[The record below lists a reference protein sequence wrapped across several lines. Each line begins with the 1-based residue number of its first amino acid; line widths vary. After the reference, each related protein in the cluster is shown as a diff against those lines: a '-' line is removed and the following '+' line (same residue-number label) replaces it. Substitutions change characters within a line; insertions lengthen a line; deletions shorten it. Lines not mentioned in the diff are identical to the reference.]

1 MLEGLLQLLKRSPDE
16 GLTHTEKRLIA
27 QEVERHLK
35 NLPVET
41 YQAIN
46 ATISHR
52 VEEVEKRYKA
62 IAWVAGGAL
71 ALGLA
76 VFFNITAANAS
87 KEVTRMLAESEAG
100 KKVED
105 LKRFHQEGADTHA
118 ALKLTATNVTTQ
130 AAQLTSRLAE
140 LERIDNVVRYSA
152 DGNLY
157 IKSADGSIGLERRDG
172 RGAKGFFGLY
182 AESDFL
188 TFQVSSNRADFALPK

>member
-1 MLEGLLQLLKRSPDE
+1 MFEGLRQLLKWSPDE
-16 GLTHTEKRLIA
+16 GLTHTQKRLIA

-46 ATISHR
+46 AMISHR

-71 ALGLA
+71 ALGLT

-118 ALKLTATNVTTQ
+118 ALRLTATNVTAQ
-130 AAQLTSRLAE
+130 AAQLTVRLAE
-140 LERIDNVVRYSA
+140 LEKVDNVLRYDA
-152 DGNLY
+152 DGKLRIRSSDRGIWMQY
-157 IKSADGSIGLERRDG
+157 GDGKEEFTL
-172 RGAKGFFGLY
+172 FGLMKHQGEVY
-182 AESDFL
+182 TSIEQPA
-188 TFQVSSNRADFALPK
+188 R